1 MDARGGGGLFSG
13 QCYETFACRRHLVW
27 VWFSVLRRG
36 MWPEKDNVKRSTIVL
51 SPSVGYAHSKTASA
65 PAAAAVAFGLACIR
79 AQQNIDLNEFQFRFS
94 FPIAK
99 QIPTISKLCCSMDHF
114 LLEHFWCHSLDDSPS
129 EMHDKQNQK
138 QNQIQNSTEHISCTS
153 MMSCPTTCEPN

>member
-1 MDARGGGGLFSG
+1 
-13 QCYETFACRRHLVW
+13 
-27 VWFSVLRRG
+27 

-51 SPSVGYAHSKTASA
+51 SPSVGYAHSKTATASA
-65 PAAAAVAFGLACIR
+65 PAAVAVAIAFAFGLACIR

-114 LLEHFWCHSLDDSPS
+114 LLEHFWCHSLDDSLS
-129 EMHDKQNQK
+129 EMHDKQNQNQS
-138 QNQIQNSTEHISCTS
+138 QNQNRTHLVQHIDD
-153 MMSCPTTCEPN
+153 ELPNNLWA